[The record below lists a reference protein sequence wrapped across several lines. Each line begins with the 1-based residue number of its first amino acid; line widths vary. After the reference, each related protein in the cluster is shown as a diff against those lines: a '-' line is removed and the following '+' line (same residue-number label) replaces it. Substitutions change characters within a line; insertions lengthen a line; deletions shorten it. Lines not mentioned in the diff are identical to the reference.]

1 MSRLKIFA
9 KGNLDVRDSLH
20 SLWCEHELQWNGIN
34 EILRE
39 RHPGVQAHVRH
50 ETLVRSDALLETTGA
65 IPEGLLSRN
74 FSLGAHS
81 IAMQFSDALFRT
93 DADAIVLSLQA
104 DVQIPVVRHRRHN
117 YVLYPNH
124 WSSWR
129 SEDQAWL
136 RTEFVTGNVLN
147 HDTSMANFTGI
158 VERIRANTQAPI
170 LIYNMSSVVPGDNVH
185 AYDGMEDTLT
195 TRIRRFN
202 LGLTD
207 LSKATGISI
216 VDVDTIVARQGADLL
231 KFDTTHLSREGC
243 RAVAGEVVRIL
254 DDVGC
259 LS

>member
-20 SLWCEHELQWNGIN
+20 SLWLGRALQWNGIN

-65 IPEGLLSRN
+65 IPEGLLSRDLP
-74 FSLGAHS
+74 LGAHS
-81 IAMQFSDALFRT
+81 IALQFSDALFRT

-104 DVQIPVVRHRRHN
+104 DVQIPVVRHRLHN

-124 WSSWR
+124 WSAWR

-136 RTEFVTGNVLN
+136 HAEFVAGSILD
-147 HDTSMANFTGI
+147 HDTSMANFAGI
-158 VERIRANTQAPI
+158 IERVRAHTQAPI
-170 LIYNMSSVVPGDNVH
+170 LIYNMSSVVRGDNVH
-185 AYDGMEDTLT
+185 AFDGMEDTLT

-202 LGLTD
+202 LGLID
-207 LSKATGISI
+207 LSKSTGISVI
-216 VDVDTIVARQGADLL
+216 DVDTIVARQGADFL
-231 KFDTTHLSREGC
+231 KFDTTHLSRDGC
-243 RAVAGEVVRIL
+243 RAVAGEVVRVL
-254 DDVGC
+254 DELGC